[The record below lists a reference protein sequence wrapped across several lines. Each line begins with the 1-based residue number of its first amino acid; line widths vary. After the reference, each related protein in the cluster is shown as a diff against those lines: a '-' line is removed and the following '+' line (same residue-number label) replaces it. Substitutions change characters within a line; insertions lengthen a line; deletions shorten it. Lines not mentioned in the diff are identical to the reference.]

1 MPILRVSDFELL
13 NVAKN
18 VLRIERDA
26 LESTENSLGAD
37 FLQAVNLILN
47 GSASGRVVVMGMGK
61 SGHIGNKIAATLAST
76 GTPAFFVHPA
86 EAGHGDL
93 GMITASDIVL
103 AISQS
108 GKSDELLR
116 VIPYFKRNGI
126 QLIAMTG
133 NLQSPLALHATAVI
147 NTTVAQEACPLGLAP
162 TTSTT
167 LTLAL
172 GDALAACLLK
182 SKGFT
187 IEKFAST
194 HPHGTLGRKLLVTIS
209 DIMVKNDAVPVVPLG
224 TSIRTTIGEMS
235 RAALGFVNVA
245 DDKNHL
251 LGIFTD
257 GDLRRTLDRE
267 IDIKMTP
274 IDGVMAKKFV
284 VAHPQQLAVEAVDLM
299 GQHKISSIPIVDE
312 DNMLVGAINMRILL
326 QAGVV

>member
-1 MPILRVSDFELL
+1 MSDSELL
-13 NVAKN
+13 NAAKS
-18 VLRIERDA
+18 VLGIERGA
-26 LESTENSLGAD
+26 LESAENSLGAD
-37 FLQAVNLILN
+37 FIQAVNLIIN
-47 GSASGRVVVMGMGK
+47 RSASGRVVVMGMGK

-126 QLIAMTG
+126 PLIAMTG

-147 NTTVAQEACPLGLAP
+147 NTAVAQEACPLGLAP
-162 TTSTT
+162 TSSTT

-172 GDALAACLLK
+172 GDALAVCLLK

-187 IEKFAST
+187 AEEFAST

-209 DIMVKNDAVPVVPLG
+209 DIMAKNDGMPVVPLG

-257 GDLRRTLDRE
+257 GDLRRALDHE
-267 IDIKMTP
+267 IDIKTTP
-274 IDGVMAKKFV
+274 IDKVMAKKFV

-299 GQHKISSIPIVDE
+299 EQHKISSIPIVDD
-312 DNMLVGAINMRILL
+312 DNILVGAINMRILL